1 MADATERPY
10 ELISNRRA
18 KSDIWRH
25 FALKKRKCD
34 GLIEES
40 VAVCRTCDVSVKC
53 TGGGISNLVS
63 HVCRHHPMM
72 ITPKAKGGPMLDQK
86 PQKPDQD
93 FGNVATPVTP
103 ARPIVNILVAA
114 KKYQSTSTRAKLI
127 THKMAKFIVKDL
139 SPYRIAESRVSLTSD
154 GWTSR
159 STESYVT
166 VTASLITPGW
176 ELLNYV
182 LQTRTMPENPT
193 AENIAD
199 VIKDAL
205 KEWKLPT
212 VLGTPP
218 LVSDNASN
226 MVKAGKILEC
236 IHIGCF
242 AHTLNLAAQ
251 KALKLKSVSNALA
264 RIRAVVAHF
273 HRSAVAT
280 AILKSKAQLL
290 NLPNHK
296 IDVCTR
302 WNSAYMMIERFLEMQ
317 PAIVATLRS
326 TEMLHAKGKEGTSMT
341 DDNLALLEDVAA
353 CLKPVFDVTNMLC
366 TENAQQ
372 FPSSCRF
379 VTRYQM

>member
-1 MADATERPY
+1 
-10 ELISNRRA
+10 
-18 KSDIWRH
+18 
-25 FALKKRKCD
+25 
-34 GLIEES
+34 
-40 VAVCRTCDVSVKC
+40 
-53 TGGGISNLVS
+53 
-63 HVCRHHPMM
+63 M
-72 ITPKAKGGPMLDQK
+72 ITPKPKGGPMLDQK

-103 ARPIVNILVAA
+103 ARPIVNMLVAA

-127 THKMAKFIVKDL
+127 THKMAKYIVKDL
-139 SPYRIAESRVSLTSD
+139 SPYRIVESKEFVDVIKELDPRYTLPSRKKFVVPECTEDIIPEID